1 MTDRPLITFALFAY
15 NQEQF
20 IREAVE
26 GAFAQTYEPLEII
39 LSDDCSTDRT
49 FEIITEMAMAYSG
62 PHRVKVRQ
70 CAENKGFAIHINEV
84 IKAASGEIIAW
95 AAGDDVS
102 LPERVEM
109 LVKPMIDDENVIGT
123 YSDVQ
128 EITLN
133 GVSGKI
139 RTRANQTLNPTIMD
153 VIINGFSVFSQSHVF
168 RKQVFHV
175 FGPLRKDLSNEG
187 PAMTFRELLLGKIIY
202 IPTVTVLYRI
212 GSGVSTYSGADS
224 FKLKITEPI
233 KITKWSLTSRL
244 QMLDDLNSVG
254 NTVSSQ
260 TLRTEL
266 LKQIKFY
273 RLLLDINENRFS
285 LIPLFKNQLIKPTD
299 FRSLRAFIRR
309 NSPTI
314 LWDAKVFMMRRKGTI

>member
-15 NQEQF
+15 NQEKY

-26 GAFAQTYEPLEII
+26 GAFAQTYSPLEII
-39 LSDDCSTDRT
+39 LSDDCSTDQT
-49 FEIITEMAMAYSG
+49 YKIMQEMALVYDG

-70 CAENKGFAIHINEV
+70 CSENRGFANHINEV
-84 IKAASGEIIAW
+84 MKDAIGDIIAW

-102 LPERVEM
+102 LPERVNL

-133 GVSGKI
+133 GVPGKI
-139 RTRANQTLNPTIMD
+139 RTRAKQTLSPTIMNV
-153 VIINGFSVFSQSHVF
+153 VIDGFSIVSQSHVF
-168 RKQVFHV
+168 RKQVFSV
-175 FGPLRKDLSNEG
+175 FGPLSKDLSNEG
-187 PAMTFRELLLGKIIY
+187 PAMTFREVLLGKTIY

-212 GSGVSTYSGADS
+212 GCGVSTYSGADS
-224 FKLKITEPI
+224 YKLKITEPI

-244 QMLDDLNSVG
+244 QMLDDLNCLGDTEFSKKV
-254 NTVSSQ
+254 
-260 TLRTEL
+260 RIEL

-273 RLLLDINENRFS
+273 RLLLDINENAFAIFS
-285 LIPLFKNQLIKPTD
+285 LFKNQISRPAD
-299 FRSLRAFIRR
+299 FRSIRAFMRR
-309 NSPTI
+309 NSPKI
-314 LWDAKVFMMRRKGTI
+314 LWNIKVFLSR